1 MKIEAGQWYEV
12 EGTGEVYVTAINAN
26 FESFDIKRPQLP
38 APASVHV
45 RMCREVDGWGAM
57 PPFFSL
63 EVNDFGERAERMS
76 PQPEQSYRGESST
89 DE

>member
-1 MKIEAGQWYEV
+1 MEIESGSWYEV
-12 EGTGEVYVTAINAN
+12 EGTGEVYVTAIYGS

-45 RMCREVDGWGAM
+45 RMCREVDGYGAM

-63 EVNDFGERAERMS
+63 KVNDFGKRAEKMS
-76 PQPEQSYRGESST
+76 PQPEQSYRGESPI